1 MNEDFQEYMIQANA
15 LMGQEKYEDA
25 IKYFEKAEQIDNMNI
40 DVYLSKGAAYANR
53 KLGRCSAEFI
63 CGDI

>member
-25 IKYFEKAEQIDNMNI
+25 IKYFEKAEQIDNRYI
-40 DVYLSKGAAYANR
+40 HKYFPLKYFLSKY
-53 KLGRCSAEFI
+53 LHYCI
-63 CGDI
+63 YLL

>member
-25 IKYFEKAEQIDNMNI
+25 VRYLEKAEQIEKI
-40 DVYLSKGAAYANR
+40 
-53 KLGRCSAEFI
+53 
-63 CGDI
+63 